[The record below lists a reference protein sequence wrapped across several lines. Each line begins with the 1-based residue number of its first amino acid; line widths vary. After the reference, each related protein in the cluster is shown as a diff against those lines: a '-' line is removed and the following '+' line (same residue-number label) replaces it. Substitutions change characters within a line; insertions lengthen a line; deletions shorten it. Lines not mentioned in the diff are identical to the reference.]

1 MRRLFHKIIS
11 SLIRDEGR
19 RVKYRLRHYFALH
32 PEKRIAKEVEQVI
45 TTSRLHRETFG
56 RFKNVNAGKD
66 VVLVA
71 SGPTLRDYKPV
82 PGAVHIGVNAAF
94 KFDKVKMDYLFVQ
107 DVHGRRDLLEGINAY
122 APEGGCV
129 KFYGIIDEWKMNTDY
144 TVPESDALLAGALR
158 YRNARMSP
166 MGMQLDITVGAL
178 MDCGTVALP
187 ALQFALWT
195 NPRRLYL
202 VGCDCS
208 TGYFNCEGAG
218 DPRLAKRHDSMMMG
232 YRIFRKFAAK
242 WYPATE
248 IISINPVGLK
258 GMFKDEYI

>member
-1 MRRLFHKIIS
+1 MSRIFHKFVLL
-11 SLIRDEGR
+11 LIRGKER
-19 RVKYRLRHYFALH
+19 RARYRLRHYFALH
-32 PEKRIAKEVEQVI
+32 PEMRIAKELEQVI
-45 TTSRLHRETFG
+45 SASRLHLETFG
-56 RFKNVNAGKD
+56 RFKNINAGKD

-71 SGPTLRDYKPV
+71 SGPTLKDYKPIS
-82 PGAVHIGVNAAF
+82 GAIHIGVNAAF

-107 DVHGRRDLLEGINAY
+107 DVHGRRDLLEEINAY

-129 KFYGIIDEWKMNTDY
+129 KFYGIIDEWKMKTDY
-144 TVPESDALLAGALR
+144 TVPESDALAAGALR
-158 YRNARMSP
+158 YRAARKSA
-166 MGMQLDITVGAL
+166 MGMQLDITTGTL

-208 TGYFNCEGAG
+208 TGYFNCEGPG
-218 DPRLAKRHDSMMMG
+218 DSRLVKRHDSMLSG
-232 YRIFRKFAAK
+232 YRLLKRFAAK

-248 IISINPVGLK
+248 IISVNPVGLK
-258 GMFKDEYI
+258 GMFKDEYM